1 MSYVIVDIESDGP
14 IPAEFSMVC
23 FGAVVFDDRLDRTFY
38 RRTRPIS
45 DQFVPEAL
53 VDFVVFVRVSAAL
66 QECNP
71 SNGSPVDCE
80 SIPSRFELTAGP
92 GFFFG
97 MPPQTMA

>member
-1 MSYVIVDIESDGP
+1 MSYVVVDVESDGP
-14 IPAEFSMVC
+14 IPVEFSMVC
-23 FGAVVFDDRLDRTFY
+23 FGAVVFDDRLDRTFHG
-38 RRTRPIS
+38 RTRPIS

-53 VDFVVFVRVSAAL
+53 VDFVVFVRGSGDRAL

-71 SNGSPVDCE
+71 STGSPVDCE

-97 MPPQTMA
+97 MPPQT